1 MSRTVQRI
9 ASRTLLSVTLIFLL
23 TQAHVFAQ
31 TYTWR
36 NVQIFGGGFI
46 VGVVFNQTEAN
57 LVYTRTDIGGAYRLD
72 NATGRWVPLLDSTSW
87 DDWNLTG
94 VESSNGT
101 QRPVALS

>member
-23 TQAHVFAQ
+23 TQAHVFGQ

-57 LVYTRTDIGGAYRLD
+57 LVKVLSVIIASPTTIVGRGERLPQRLKARSD
-72 NATGRWVPLLDSTSW
+72 VVDASFNDY
-87 DDWNLTG
+87 DDKELKLYG
-94 VESSNGT
+94 I
-101 QRPVALS
+101 

>member
-1 MSRTVQRI
+1 MSRRIQRI

-46 VGVVFNQTEAN
+46 VGVVFNQTEAH

-72 NATGRWVPLLDSTSW
+72 DASGRGVRLLDSTSW
-87 DDWNLTG
+87 DAWNLPG
-94 VESSNGT
+94 VQSSNG
-101 QRPVALS
+101 